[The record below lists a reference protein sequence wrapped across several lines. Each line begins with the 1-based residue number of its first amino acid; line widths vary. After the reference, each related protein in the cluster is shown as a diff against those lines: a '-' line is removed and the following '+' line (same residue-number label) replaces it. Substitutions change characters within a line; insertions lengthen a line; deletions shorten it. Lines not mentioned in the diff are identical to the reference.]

1 MQKHI
6 VAQGTADGSTFDAFS
21 GSSQIIRTSNDE
33 EVLLASDVRAASGK
47 VRLLGQGGTLADG
60 STKSAINTLH
70 FFRIGL
76 GDNDSSGAQAGS
88 STFTQQ
94 QTLLVADLDSAAANL
109 DTFAEADFRGAKYF
123 ISINNTTTNEVEST
137 EVLVVHDGTN
147 AFVQEFNTV
156 ISNPEITPLATFTAD
171 ISGGNVRLRGA
182 NGTAGTCRVTMYRVL
197 LADDETTRSGTPI
210 AIVGATSIGQLVST
224 DVRSCY
230 CTIDSRQGFETEEI
244 IDEFASSIYDSAWY
258 HTLVKDMTSG
268 RLAFHKYSVIHGT
281 SDDSS
286 IEAFIIRQ

>member
-1 MQKHI
+1 M
-6 VAQGTADGSTFDAFS
+6 
-21 GSSQIIRTSNDE
+21 
-33 EVLLASDVRAASGK
+33 
-47 VRLLGQGGTLADG
+47 
-60 STKSAINTLH
+60 
-70 FFRIGL
+70 
-76 GDNDSSGAQAGS
+76 
-88 STFTQQ
+88 
-94 QTLLVADLDSAAANL
+94 ADLDSAVANL
-109 DTFAEADFRGAKYF
+109 DTFAAADFRGAKYF

-147 AFVQEFNTV
+147 AFIQEFNTV

-224 DVRSCY
+224 NADHVTA
-230 CTIDSRQGFETEEI
+230 TIDSRQGFETEEI
-244 IDEFASSIYDSAWY
+244 IDEFASSIYDSAFY
-258 HTLVKDMTSG
+258 FTIVKDMTSG
-268 RLAFHKYSVIHGT
+268 RLSFHKYSVLHGT

-286 IEAFIIRQ
+286 IEAFITDSSVVRNEEFDCVTADVGVDDGQYTAEADRDQRRINGCTILRTCLQDRTGRR